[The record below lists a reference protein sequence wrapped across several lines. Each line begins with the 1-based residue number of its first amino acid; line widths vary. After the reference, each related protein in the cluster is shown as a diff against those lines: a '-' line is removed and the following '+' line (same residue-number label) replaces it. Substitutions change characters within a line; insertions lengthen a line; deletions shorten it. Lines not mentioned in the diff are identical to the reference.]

1 MRNSIR
7 LANIFVVCLLVIS
20 VVGIDIVLAQEK
32 FAPAGSKQGPEI
44 FVQLGHLDSVH
55 SVVFSPDGKYC
66 KGRYGVDFVEKTNK
80 PRRNLCLV

>member
-1 MRNSIR
+1 MKKTILLL
-7 LANIFVVCLLVIS
+7 LALFM
-20 VVGIDIVLAQEK
+20 IVFACGYTSAAEK
-32 FAPAGSKQGPEI
+32 FTPSGSKQGPKI
-44 FVQLGHLDSVH
+44 FVQLGYLDSVY